1 MDAYKDSKG
10 FLTVG
15 YGHLIDKGSPPDIQ
29 ALQEGATITKER
41 AEKLFEQDYKH
52 HADAAKKIPGY
63 GKADEKQQAALIDLT
78 FNMGPDW
85 HTDFPKF
92 TAAFKAGDYETAG
105 AELINSKWYG
115 DVARRAPTIVSLIKG
130 KGVPEG
136 SYLGGGSGG
145 GIPGAGGGGD
155 RYGGSSSTPANV
167 SAPPPV
173 SSVGPPVKTTS
184 MAAAHQHEQDE
195 GDRPL
200 AQNVTPTLPEIDAA
214 MMVSPYKIKLLG
226 ITV

>member
-1 MDAYKDSKG
+1 
-10 FLTVG
+10 
-15 YGHLIDKGSPPDIQ
+15 
-29 ALQEGATITKER
+29 
-41 AEKLFEQDYKH
+41 
-52 HADAAKKIPGY
+52 
-63 GKADEKQQAALIDLT
+63 
-78 FNMGPDW
+78 MGPDW

-145 GIPGAGGGGD
+145 GVPGAGGSGGG

-173 SSVGPPVKTTS
+173 SSIGPPPQSSTVAYADQQQQQQGEKPFIPSGT
-184 MAAAHQHEQDE
+184 EQLPGFEADTMNS
-195 GDRPL
+195 L
-200 AQNVTPTLPEIDAA
+200 A
-214 MMVSPYKIKLLG
+214 KIRTLG